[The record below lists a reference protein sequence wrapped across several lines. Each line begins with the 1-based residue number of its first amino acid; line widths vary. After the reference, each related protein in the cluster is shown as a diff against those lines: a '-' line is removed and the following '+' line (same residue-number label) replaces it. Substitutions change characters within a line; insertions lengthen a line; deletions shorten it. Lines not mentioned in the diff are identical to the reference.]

1 MDQILAYIKDGKE
14 NYYVKILSGQPLF
27 PFIDIQE
34 VFEYEPDTALDGEQW
49 YVINNFSEKTYCIDL
64 FKKPWDSTNYVCEK
78 IDIDK
83 IEYICSYQE
92 DNYFYFQKI
101 NKKTVLKNKR
111 FLSFGDLTKI
121 NEQKKS
127 IIVISDIPDAIYDKE
142 KDSLFFKKLETIASI
157 FKGIDVLYRDATNE
171 EVEEFLYSDFVMLD
185 NNFEVQKVGKLNRK
199 RIAMAIEIM
208 KTLDNKQ
215 KDDIFSYIRE
225 YHPDLSKG
233 DNKFKVSSDND
244 LKNVLYGIE
253 QRYFTTPITSE
264 KKVATSAMK
273 V

>member
-1 MDQILAYIKDGKE
+1 MDQILAHIKDGKE

-64 FKKPWDSTNYVCEK
+64 FKKPWDSTNYVCKK

-225 YHPDLSKG
+225 YHPNLSKG

-264 KKVATSAMK
+264 KKVATSAKK